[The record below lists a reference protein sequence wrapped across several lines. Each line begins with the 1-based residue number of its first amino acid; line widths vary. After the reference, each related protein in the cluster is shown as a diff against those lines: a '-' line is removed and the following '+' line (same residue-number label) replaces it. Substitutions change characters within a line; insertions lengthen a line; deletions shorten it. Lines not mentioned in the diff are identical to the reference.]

1 MDCRALKGTDMPSQL
16 LRRNFLKQLLAAP
29 LLGGPALSAA
39 RTAEVDFSVFPV
51 AGFSYYDGPALLDR
65 LRPGQPVVLV
75 REPENPHDPR
85 AIRIEALGC
94 RVGYVPRS
102 ENRPLARL
110 LEQGAELRARIVNVQ
125 AKGESWD
132 ALRVGV
138 SLHLPGT

>member
-1 MDCRALKGTDMPSQL
+1 MPSSL
-16 LRRNFLKQLLAAP
+16 LRRKFLKQLIAAP
-29 LLGGPALSAA
+29 LFGAPSLVAA

-65 LRPGQPVVLV
+65 LRPGDPVMLV
-75 REPENPHDPR
+75 PEPDNPHDPR
-85 AIRIEALGC
+85 AIRIEALGQ

-110 LEQGAELRARIVNVQ
+110 LEQGAELRGHIVGVQ
-125 AKGESWD
+125 PKGESWD

-138 SLHLPGT
+138 SLYLPGT

>member
-1 MDCRALKGTDMPSQL
+1 MPSSL

-29 LLGGPALSAA
+29 LFGAPALVAA

-65 LRPGQPVVLV
+65 LRPGDPVTLV
-75 REPENPHDPR
+75 RELDNPHDPR
-85 AIRIEALGC
+85 AIRIEALGH

-102 ENRPLARL
+102 ENQPLVRL
-110 LEQGAELRARIVNVQ
+110 LEQGAELRAHIVGVQ

-132 ALRVGV
+132 ALRIGV
-138 SLHLPGT
+138 SLYLPGT